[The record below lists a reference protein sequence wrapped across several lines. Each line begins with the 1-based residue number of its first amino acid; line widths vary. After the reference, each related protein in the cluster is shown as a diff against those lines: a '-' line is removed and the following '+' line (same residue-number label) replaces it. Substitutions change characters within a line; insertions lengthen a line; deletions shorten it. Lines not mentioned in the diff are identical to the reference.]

1 MEYIIGFV
9 INFLNFFAIDNIM
22 TAFFRSDK
30 NNYRKLLLYISRFII
45 LNVLFE
51 NIMNNVSVRKIFVTF
66 VVTYIIFLHLYKTF
80 KVAFAI
86 LVWDVI
92 SAAFEFFSFAFS
104 YWVLDVTVLDIMTQ
118 AAYFTVFTVTYNFI
132 LYLASY
138 IFKSWVKRN
147 LDPDY
152 VSVHEWILLSLFPI
166 INYSVIYIMLYDS
179 LSSGIVEKEPFL
191 ISLLLI
197 FATVIFI
204 YFMGEICKS
213 NKTRQLMLIR
223 QKDEE
228 AQKEY
233 ISAVQTAYEKQRSI
247 THDYNREIA
256 TLKSLLQLKDYSRLE
271 KYLNKLVGNS
281 QKNRLVVLTHNTIVD
296 AILNQKYTEAGN
308 IGIAMEFV
316 LDNLSGLPVTDEDLV
331 TILTNS
337 LDNAISAAARSQ
349 DKIIQVFMSYE
360 EDEFLCVVKNSVNEQ
375 VPIDNNNVVRKSED
389 IYHGFG
395 IKNIRHAISRYD
407 SHMTL
412 ECSDTRFILSLMISF

>member
-1 MEYIIGFV
+1 MEYIVGFI
-9 INFLNFFAIDNIM
+9 INFFDFFARDNLM
-22 TAFFRSDK
+22 SPFFETKRSFYQK
-30 NNYRKLLLYISRFII
+30 VVIFFFKFMF
-45 LNVLFE
+45 LNVLLE
-51 NIMNNVSVRKIFVTF
+51 EIMQNMTGTKVMIVFLFNTVFFFYIYRTLKVSLI
-66 VVTYIIFLHLYKTF
+66 
-80 KVAFAI
+80 I

-92 SAAFEFFSFAFS
+92 SAAFEFFQFAFVTWS
-104 YWVLDVTVLDIMTQ
+104 MGITVQDILSDVKL
-118 AAYFTVFTVTYNFI
+118 FTMFAIVYSLI
-132 LYLASY
+132 LFRASV
-138 IFKSWVKRN
+138 IFRHWTKKN

-152 VSVHEWILLSLFPI
+152 VSVHEWLLLSLFPVL
-166 INYSVIYIMLYDS
+166 NYSVIYIMLYDS
-179 LSSGIVEKEPFL
+179 LLSRKVEDGSFL
-191 ISLLLI
+191 ISVLLI
-197 FATVIFI
+197 FATVVFL

-223 QKDEE
+223 QKDEQ
-228 AQKEY
+228 ARKEY

-256 TLKSLLQLKDYSRLE
+256 TLKSILQLKDYSKLE
-271 KYLNKLVGNS
+271 NYLNKLVGNS

-308 IGIAMEFV
+308 MGIAMEFV

-337 LDNAISAAARSQ
+337 LDNAISAAVRSP

-375 VPIDNNNVVRKSED
+375 VPIDNNNVVKKSED

-395 IKNIRHAISRYD
+395 IKNIRRAISRYD
-407 SHMTL
+407 SDMTL
-412 ECSDTRFILSLMISF
+412 ECTDTRFILTLMISF

>member
-1 MEYIIGFV
+1 M
-9 INFLNFFAIDNIM
+9 
-22 TAFFRSDK
+22 
-30 NNYRKLLLYISRFII
+30 
-45 LNVLFE
+45 
-51 NIMNNVSVRKIFVTF
+51 
-66 VVTYIIFLHLYKTF
+66 
-80 KVAFAI
+80 
-86 LVWDVI
+86 WDVI
-92 SAAFEFFSFAFS
+92 SAAFEFFTFALV
-104 YWVLDVTVLDIMTQ
+104 YWSTDISMNDILSS
-118 AAYFTVFTVTYNFI
+118 AIYFTAFTVTYNFI

-138 IFKSWVKRN
+138 IFKFWVKRN

-228 AQKEY
+228 ARKEY

-256 TLKSLLQLKDYSRLE
+256 TLKSILQLKDYSGLE
-271 KYLNKLVGNS
+271 NYLNKLVGNS

-308 IGIAMEFV
+308 MGITMEFV

-337 LDNAISAAARSQ
+337 LDNAISAAALSQ

-360 EDEFLCVVKNSVNEQ
+360 EDEFLCVVKNSVSEQ
-375 VPIDNNNVVRKSED
+375 VPIDNNNVVKKSED

-395 IKNIRHAISRYD
+395 IKNIRRG
-407 SHMTL
+407 
-412 ECSDTRFILSLMISF
+412 

>member
-1 MEYIIGFV
+1 MEYIVGFV
-9 INFLNFFAIDNIM
+9 INFFGFFSRDNLMSSFFETKKSFYQKFAIFFFKFMFLNILLEEIM
-22 TAFFRSDK
+22 KNMTGTKVIIVFLFNTAFF
-30 NNYRKLLLYISRFII
+30 LYI
-45 LNVLFE
+45 
-51 NIMNNVSVRKIFVTF
+51 
-66 VVTYIIFLHLYKTF
+66 YKTL
-80 KVAFAI
+80 KVSLII

-92 SAAFEFFSFAFS
+92 SAAFEFFLFALA
-104 YWVLDVTVLDIMTQ
+104 YWSINIGVYDILTSTK
-118 AAYFTVFTVTYNFI
+118 YFTIFTITYNLT
-132 LYLASY
+132 LYFASY
-138 IFKSWVKRN
+138 IFKFWVKRN

-152 VSVHEWILLSLFPI
+152 VSLHEWLLLSLFPML
-166 INYSVIYIMLYDS
+166 NYSVIYIMLYDS
-179 LSSGIVEKEPFL
+179 LLSDKVDDGSFL
-191 ISLLLI
+191 VAILLI

-228 AQKEY
+228 ARKEY

-247 THDYNREIA
+247 THDYNREVA
-256 TLKSLLQLKDYSRLE
+256 TLKSILQLKDYSKLE
-271 KYLNKLVGNS
+271 NYLNKLVGNS
-281 QKNRLVVLTHNTIVD
+281 QKNRLVVLTHNTIID

-308 IGIAMEFV
+308 MGIAMEFV

-337 LDNAISAAARSQ
+337 LDNAISAAARSE

-360 EDEFLCVVKNSVNEQ
+360 EDEFLCVVKNSVSEQ
-375 VPIDNNNVVRKSED
+375 VPIDNNNVVKKSED

-395 IKNIRHAISRYD
+395 IKNIRSAISRYD

-412 ECSDTRFILSLMISF
+412 ECTDTRFILTLMISF